1 MSHSEVEIIR
11 ALETEK
17 RMMERQQLLKELWKL
32 RLEEESELSDE
43 SSESADKGRA
53 VIEDEGE
60 RVACAALS
68 GQAI

>member
-1 MSHSEVEIIR
+1 MSHSEAEIIR

-32 RLEEESELSDE
+32 SRIEESAFEPTRAAE
-43 SSESADKGRA
+43 EKPAVNEEKG
-53 VIEDEGE
+53 EP
-60 RVACAALS
+60 VASAALS

>member
-1 MSHSEVEIIR
+1 MSHSEAEIIR

-32 RLEEESELSDE
+32 SRLAEAELAGEST
-43 SSESADKGRA
+43 ESADKKRA
-53 VIEDEGE
+53 VIEERGE
-60 RVACAALS
+60 PVASTALS